1 MEILIVWVVF
11 GLMGIYI
18 GKKKNFSLPV
28 ACVAGILMGPLSFL
42 MLFAKGGVA
51 QRKKCPM
58 CSEVVQI
65 EALVC
70 KHCGHN
76 FQKQNTTP
84 PTRPQPRQ
92 QQLRVQPKQIIVQH
106 KKAVAP
112 PPEETVACPLCNT
125 SLRLSSVSVGRN
137 ICPSCKGEFEAK
149 A

>member
-1 MEILIVWVVF
+1 MEILLVWIVF
-11 GLMGIYI
+11 GLIGIYI
-18 GKKKNFSLPV
+18 GQKKNFSLPV
-28 ACVAGILMGPLSFL
+28 AFVAGILMGPLSFL

-58 CSEVVQI
+58 CCEIVQT

-70 KHCGHN
+70 KHCGHD
-76 FQKQNTTP
+76 FRKQA
-84 PTRPQPRQ
+84 
-92 QQLRVQPKQIIVQH
+92 KQIIVQH
-106 KKAVAP
+106 KKPVALLT
-112 PPEETVACPLCNT
+112 EETVACPLCNA